1 VAKAVKQMIRAVSQ
15 QLELKQSKA
24 TQAMHLLDTVSPLK
38 TLGRGYSII
47 RDTNNRV
54 IKTVADVKIGDQL
67 RGQLMDGEMVFAV
80 TETNNKTL

>member
-1 VAKAVKQMIRAVSQ
+1 
-15 QLELKQSKA
+15 
-24 TQAMHLLDTVSPLK
+24 
-38 TLGRGYSII
+38 LGRGYSII

-54 IKTVADVKIGDQL
+54 IKTVADVKTGDQL